1 MKKIIAAAVATA
13 FVAPAMAADV
23 SVTGN
28 VNNYLVNDEVVGSSS
43 DALKTE
49 SDMKITATSEGN
61 NGLSFKA
68 VFNLD
73 QEGTADGGEGVTVS
87 SAAFGSVTIGNP
99 SSAIDAVDDK
109 TEILELM
116 DPTSGNA
123 DSTVLWKLPTLVDGL
138 SVNVSYAPTD
148 GDNSGSNETNSLLA
162 IDGNE
167 SDGDTAND
175 ESGVSFAY
183 QMGPVRLAYGQND
196 EATEENTFVGLQ
208 YKANGIMVAYETN
221 ENKVTSTSVT
231 TDHTSV
237 AAMYTMGDA
246 SFRYLATGSKV
257 AGADTV
263 DRSAYGIHY
272 NLGGGATLVV
282 ETGSEDAASSL
293 GEFTGVGIK
302 YSF

>member
-13 FVAPAMAADV
+13 FVAPAMAEI
-23 SVTGN
+23 SISGN

-49 SDMKITATSEGN
+49 SDLKVTATSEGN

-87 SAAFGSVTIGNP
+87 GTFGSVTIGNP

-109 TEILELM
+109 TEILELT

-123 DSTVLWKLPTLVDGL
+123 DSTVLWKFPTFVEGL
-138 SVNVSYAPTD
+138 TVNASYSATD
-148 GDNSGSNETNSLLA
+148 GDNGGANETGSLLA

-175 ESGVSFAY
+175 ESGLSFAY
-183 QMGPVRLAYGQND
+183 QMGPVRVAYGQND
-196 EATEENTFVGLQ
+196 EADEENTFVGLQ
-208 YKANGIMVAYETN
+208 YSANGIMFAYETN
-221 ENKVTSTSVT
+221 ENKVISTTTT
-231 TDHTSV
+231 TDHTSM

-246 SFRYLATGSKV
+246 SFRYLTTKSEADGV
-257 AGADTV
+257 DTV
-263 DRSAYGIHY
+263 DRTAYGVHY
-272 NLGGGATLVV
+272 NLGGGATLVI
-282 ETGSEDAASSL
+282 ETGSEDEAATL

-302 YSF
+302 YAF